1 MHAGL
6 VSTIIPVYNR
16 QDMLV
21 DAVESVISQ
30 TYRPIEIIIVNDG
43 STDSTL
49 NVAKDLANKYD
60 EVTLINE
67 LKYSN
72 VLLFLGFAQKYLGN
86 D

>member
-1 MHAGL
+1 MTMHAGL

-60 EVTLINE
+60 EVTLININNSGPGVA
-67 LKYSN
+67 LS
-72 VLLFLGFAQKYLGN
+72 LIHI
-86 D
+86 